1 MTIPKTPEAET
12 ERPTN
17 VVAALSAVMRELP
30 GIGKGEMAAQQ
41 QGGYRYRGIEAITR
55 EVQPLFAKYGVV
67 FAPRVVSHEVIDIE
81 VNSKPWTDTR
91 ALIEYRVYGPGGIAD
106 FITIGPLLA
115 IGRDNSDKGGNKCAT
130 QAFKYALLQAL
141 CISDAKDD
149 ADSGSPEADART
161 SQPRGARATVGARS
175 NPPMTGQD
183 GEAMSYV
190 KLAPIDDRRDVAARF
205 KSLPED
211 QRLALTET
219 MREHKIPGP
228 SQMSV
233 EQVKFARALISA
245 AAKTAIEG
253 GYDYESALED
263 QRFAE
268 AEARKATAPTSTD
281 DPDFQARLESV
292 KGNDFKRHSGG
303 EPAPE
308 G

>member
-1 MTIPKTPEAET
+1 VTTPKTPEAET

-30 GIGKGEMAAQQ
+30 GIGKGEVAAQQ
-41 QGGYRYRGIEAITR
+41 QGGYHYRGIEAITR

-91 ALIEYRVYGPGGIAD
+91 ALIEYRVYGPGGIED

-161 SQPRGARATVGARS
+161 SQSRNSGSTRGRS
-175 NPPMTGQD
+175 AAPMTGQD
-183 GEAMSYV
+183 GEAISYA

-245 AAKTAIEG
+245 AAKTAVEG

-263 QRFAE
+263 QRFEE

-292 KGNDFKRHSGG
+292 KGNDFKHRSEG
-303 EPAPE
+303 ESTPE

>member
-1 MTIPKTPEAET
+1 MAFDLDPNYKQVPERIKDFKEKHPEGCLRPVDPARPFWFEEVGDKLFLCYEAAAYRTPDDA
-12 ERPTN
+12 
-17 VVAALSAVMRELP
+17 LP
-30 GIGKGEMAAQQ
+30 GIGCAWEPVPGTTPYTKNSELQNAETSAWGRAIVAALASESKSIASAEDVRNR
-41 QGGYRYRGIEAITR
+41 QGDTDETGHVAGGAAKPRSTRG
-55 EVQPLFAKYGVV
+55 
-67 FAPRVVSHEVIDIE
+67 
-81 VNSKPWTDTR
+81 R
-91 ALIEYRVYGPGGIAD
+91 AA
-106 FITIGPLLA
+106 A
-115 IGRDNSDKGGNKCAT
+115 
-130 QAFKYALLQAL
+130 
-141 CISDAKDD
+141 
-149 ADSGSPEADART
+149 
-161 SQPRGARATVGARS
+161 
-175 NPPMTGQD
+175 PMTGQD
-183 GEAMSYV
+183 GEAISYA

-219 MREHKIPGP
+219 MREHRIPGP

-245 AAKTAIEG
+245 AAKTATEG

>member
-1 MTIPKTPEAET
+1 MAFDLDPNYKQVPERIADFKEKHPEGCLRPVDPARPFWFEEVGDKLFLCYAAAAYRTPDDA
-12 ERPTN
+12 
-17 VVAALSAVMRELP
+17 LP
-30 GIGKGEMAAQQ
+30 GIGLAWEPVPGTTPYTKNSELQNAETSAWGRAIVAALASESKSIASAEDVRNR
-41 QGGYRYRGIEAITR
+41 QGDTDETGHVASGTAKPRSTRG
-55 EVQPLFAKYGVV
+55 
-67 FAPRVVSHEVIDIE
+67 
-81 VNSKPWTDTR
+81 
-91 ALIEYRVYGPGGIAD
+91 
-106 FITIGPLLA
+106 
-115 IGRDNSDKGGNKCAT
+115 
-130 QAFKYALLQAL
+130 
-141 CISDAKDD
+141 
-149 ADSGSPEADART
+149 
-161 SQPRGARATVGARS
+161 RS
-175 NPPMTGQD
+175 AAPMTGQD
-183 GEAMSYV
+183 GEAISYV

-219 MREHKIPGP
+219 MREHRIPGP

-245 AAKTAIEG
+245 AAKTAVEG

-292 KGNDFKRHSGG
+292 KGNDFKHHSEG
-303 EPAPE
+303 EPVPE